1 MLLLWALISMAW
13 LSVCPELG
21 VFDCWNTCFIAHSSA
36 YLSSRRGLLEIW
48 AVASLFYFR
57 KTENYSLF
65 PQTTHFSEWSLRQDF
80 LLFLLYWSKTSS
92 EMRDLQWNRNPEF
105 KTALPH
111 GLREEIKSYVS
122 KPHPQKLLPI
132 PHPSN
137 PRVSIFQESETEI
150 FFFELRAINISYC

>member
-21 VFDCWNTCFIAHSSA
+21 VFDCWNTCFITHSSA
-36 YLSSRRGLLEIW
+36 YLSSQRGLLEIW

-122 KPHPQKLLPI
+122 KPHPEKLLPI

-137 PRVSIFQESETEI
+137 PRVSIFQESEAEI